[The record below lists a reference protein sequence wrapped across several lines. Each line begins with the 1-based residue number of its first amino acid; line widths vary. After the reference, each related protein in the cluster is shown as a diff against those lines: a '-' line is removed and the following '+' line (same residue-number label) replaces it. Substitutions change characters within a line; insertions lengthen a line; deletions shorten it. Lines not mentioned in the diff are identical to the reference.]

1 MNYQPNPYRGHEY
14 DLAASAQG
22 ERIIPLLTGFALGAP
37 FWGAAGRQQIYQAP
51 YPYPYPYPYPQYYPF
66 PYPYQY
72 PYNRPYRRRRR
83 WY

>member
-1 MNYQPNPYRGHEY
+1 MNYQPNPYMEQHY
-14 DLAASAQG
+14 DLASSAQG

-37 FWGAAGRQQIYQAP
+37 FWSGRYRVP
-51 YPYPYPYPYPQYYPF
+51 YPYPYYYPYPYAY

-72 PYNRPYRRRRR
+72 YRPFRRRRR